1 MTDIDI
7 AVKIAETDKEVG
19 SLKQRVSELEEQNDV
34 IQQLAL
40 SVNELAIN
48 MRSMIKEQEKQGQ
61 RIASLESQPANRWN
75 TLTTVIITAIAS
87 GLVTYVLTSLL

>member
-7 AVKIAETDKEVG
+7 AVKIAETEKEVG
-19 SLKQRVSELEEQNDV
+19 SLKHRVSELEEQNDV

-61 RIASLESQPANRWN
+61 RIASLEAQPANRWN

>member
-7 AVKIAETDKEVG
+7 AVKIAETDKEVV
-19 SLKQRVSELEEQNDV
+19 SLKHRVSELEEQNDV

-61 RIASLESQPANRWN
+61 RIASLEAQPANRWN
-75 TLTTVIITAIAS
+75 TLTTVIITAISS